1 MAERFIAGILAS
13 FLFAFGAALLYFQDR
28 SSVLFVA
35 MFTFPTVFLLGILQS
50 IIIDWVMK
58 RLPWNKGSLLFL
70 LEVMLYIVAGIIATM
85 MLFLIVMHTFT
96 LLLKFYVLGV
106 AASLLYFVSLRFLRR
121 KKKALHVA

>member
-13 FLFAFGAALLYFQDR
+13 FLF
-28 SSVLFVA
+28 
-35 MFTFPTVFLLGILQS
+35 TFATAQS
-50 IIIDWVMK
+50 IVIDWVMK

-70 LEVMLYIVAGIIATM
+70 LEAMLYIVAGIIATM
-85 MLFLIVMHTFT
+85 MLFLIVMHTFSMFLT
-96 LLLKFYVLGV
+96 FYVLGV